1 MSNLINNVN
10 RYRIKTQFLIF
21 VDQSHM
27 LESLSGISTTGT
39 RKSQQENG
47 CLLKLMSAP
56 ECHQSLTLTCV
67 DRCSHISFVTTSRV
81 WVSDR
86 QNLILTNTCVPLH
99 RVEDLC
105 SGLYGGLHT
114 VNNVSEMTYIDRN
127 FNINKLSKDL

>member
-10 RYRIKTQFLIF
+10 RYRIKTQYLIF

-39 RKSQQENG
+39 GKSQQENG

-81 WVSDR
+81 WVSDKK
-86 QNLILTNTCVPLH
+86 NLILTNTTGVRLH

-114 VNNVSEMTYIDRN
+114 VNNVSELTYIDRN
-127 FNINKLSKDL
+127 FNINKLP